1 MKLTKNF
8 KSEEFGCNGKDLPKN
23 LIKNCTRVAEVLE
36 VIREFFQKPV
46 IISSGYRTLSHN
58 KKIGGKENSKH
69 LKALAA
75 DFRING
81 VKHDRISKA
90 IAFLTGIG
98 KLKQIEYTYFNEE
111 RNFTHIQLY
120 DNKN

>member
-1 MKLTKNF
+1 MKLTTHF
-8 KSEEFGCNGKDLPKN
+8 KSEEFGCNGKDIPKS

-36 VIREFFQKPV
+36 VIREFFQKP
-46 IISSGYRTLSHN
+46 IIINSGYRTIIHN

-81 VKHDRISKA
+81 VKHDRIYKA
-90 IAFLTGIG
+90 IAFLIGIG
-98 KLKQIEYTYFNEE
+98 RLKEIEFTYYNEAK
-111 RNFTHIQLY
+111 NFTHIQLY
-120 DNKN
+120 EK